1 LKEVSPDQNKSN
13 RRLLMQYAGLAAEL
27 LAGIGLAV
35 LAGYYADKA
44 IGFPL
49 LVWLLPLLV
58 VIATIMKAVKDTG
71 KK

>member
-1 LKEVSPDQNKSN
+1 
-13 RRLLMQYAGLAAEL
+13 MQYAGLAAEL